1 VRTTLD
7 LDDRLY
13 TQVKVL
19 AAENNRTVTSVVED
33 ALRRLLL
40 EHSQI
45 REPVELPQSKE
56 SGWVRDGIDI
66 NDASA
71 VRDFLDG

>member
-1 VRTTLD
+1 MRTTLD
-7 LDDRLY
+7 LDDKLY

-33 ALRRLLL
+33 ALRRLLI
-40 EHSQI
+40 EHSAT
-45 REPVELPQSKE
+45 RKPVHLPQSKE
-56 SGWVRDGIDI
+56 TGWVRDGVDID
-66 NDASA
+66 DASA

>member
-1 VRTTLD
+1 MRTTLD
-7 LDDRLY
+7 LDDKLY

-40 EHSQI
+40 EHSQT
-45 REPVELPQSKE
+45 RKPVKLPQSKE
-56 SGWVRDGIDI
+56 SGWVRDDIDI

>member
-1 VRTTLD
+1 MRTTLD

-40 EHSQI
+40 EHSQT
-45 REPVELPQSKE
+45 RKPVNLPQSRE
-56 SGWVRDGIDI
+56 SGWVHPGIDI

-71 VRDFLDG
+71 VRAYLDG

>member
-1 VRTTLD
+1 MRTTLD
-7 LDDRLY
+7 LDDKLY

-40 EHSQI
+40 EHSHA
-45 REPVELPQSKE
+45 RAPVQLPKSKE

-71 VRDFLDG
+71 VLDFLDG